1 MESLIVE
8 RNWQS
13 AYNQTTTLKS
23 KDGKVVEVIREHTKQ
38 PKKNSK
44 TITITK
50 LGKSKTYTLDWSQ
63 IK

>member
-8 RNWQS
+8 RDWQS

-23 KDGKVVEVIREHTKQ
+23 KDGKVVEVIREHIKQ
-38 PKKNSK
+38 PKKNTK

-50 LGKSKTYTLDWSQ
+50 LGKETTYSLCWEA

>member
-1 MESLIVE
+1 MESLTVE
-8 RNWQS
+8 RDWQS

-38 PKKNSK
+38 PKKSNK

-50 LGKSKTYTLDWSQ
+50 LGKSKIYSLDWSNV
-63 IK
+63 K